1 MWPRLPRLITHD
13 TLRKAAALFFAIL
26 IWSSVSSDVRDREV
40 ELRNVPI
47 TVKYDPNVVVLRDLP
62 KTVDVSLRGSQRRL
76 EQVSSQDVQI
86 VVQVPSDI
94 HEGVYYHDVGLSA
107 KANVK
112 RVPPGVRV
120 VGITPDRIELHIDR
134 LVTKPNVPV
143 KVVLAGALK
152 EGYEVIRAAATPDAV
167 PLRGPYRELLDIS
180 SVSTEAIP
188 LDDTIVQDFAVSAK
202 LAPIT
207 GIRLPDAVRVDLV
220 IGRHSTPKTLHG
232 VRLAVLVDP
241 ASGLR
246 VEGPL
251 PEIAVTLRG
260 PKAAIDELNEL
271 SVCPFVDL
279 SAITSPGRYRRQVCT
294 WLNRESDV
302 VAESSMPAS
311 VEVNL
316 VPAESPP
323 PSADPGGT
331 APGKVPPP

>member
-1 MWPRLPRLITHD
+1 MRPRLPSFITHD
-13 TLRKAAALFFAIL
+13 FLRKAAALFFAIL

-40 ELRNVPI
+40 ELRNVPV
-47 TVKYDPNVVVLRDLP
+47 TVKYDPNVVVLREVP

-76 EQVSSQDVQI
+76 EEVSSQDVSI

-94 HEGVYYHDVGLSA
+94 HEGVYYHDVGISS

-120 VGITPDRIELHIDR
+120 TGITPDRLELHIDR

-152 EGYEVIRAAATPDAV
+152 DGYEVIRAAATPDAV
-167 PLRGPYRELLDIS
+167 VLRGPHRELLDIA
-180 SVSTEAIP
+180 SVSTEPIP
-188 LDDTIVQDFAVSAK
+188 LDDTIVQDFTVSAK
-202 LAPIT
+202 LAPVL
-207 GIRLPDAVRVDLV
+207 GVRLPDAVRVDLV
-220 IGRHSTPKTLHG
+220 VGRHSTPRTLHG

-246 VEGPL
+246 VDGPL

-260 PKAAIDELNEL
+260 PKAAMDELNEL

-294 WLNRESDV
+294 WLNRESGV
-302 VAESSMPAS
+302 VAESTTPTS
-311 VEVNL
+311 VEVSL
-316 VPAESPP
+316 VPAEPLP
-323 PSADPGGT
+323 T
-331 APGKVPPP
+331 APGAGPAVPGAEALP